1 MPGTVTVVEVAEG
14 QAVTTGQRLVVVEA
28 MKMEHVLAAPVDG
41 TVRDLR
47 AKPGATV
54 ARDAVLLVVEPVEV
68 VEPIEPVEREE
79 QEQWT

>member
-1 MPGTVTVVEVAEG
+1 
-14 QAVTTGQRLVVVEA
+14 

-54 ARDAVLLVVEPVEV
+54 ARNAMLLVVEPVEPV
-68 VEPIEPVEREE
+68 EPVEREE
-79 QEQWT
+79 QE